1 MKNKEEEKDVF
12 LTVDHLTKIM
22 SQNKKPKQ
30 EQIIKQQQQ
39 DDDEQEY
46 SSLRDEINAV
56 SIDDAEDTEESKTK
70 NEEELSSD
78 ELLLGVKE
86 DDDHNNEKKVV
97 VVVNPSCEEN
107 KQQQQEQPLNSSSF
121 ENKKVD
127 EIDDVDDDD
136 DEDCVLKPVNISPP
150 FLKGNQPLPRP
161 ADNTKQLYRKSSSSS
176 LRKTIVSRSP
186 STKQQQQQQQRKK
199 KKKNGGHMVG
209 ITVSSVTEDE
219 LLKNDPTSATIE
231 NQQQRQSDISTLSL
245 DEQTRQQLLIIEE
258 ENYSNINSAIS
269 NLRECQKL
277 LREIII
283 NLPMTPEDKNKVII
297 GLVSPVGRVGENIDT
312 LILRESECLLKNLK
326 LFMGQVRSSFRPK
339 SWFFSSS
346 NNNSATTTT
355 TTTATTVT
363 PLHLSNGEGIT
374 GSPSSLSSS
383 LSSSSSRDNEFE
395 NLTFSVMNIRQ
406 CQSLLRETTQDLPMT
421 HERKNALIIAL
432 GNPVGGVGEKI
443 DTLVLKEAN
452 SLIFNSSQFL
462 NHIKKNSAR
471 SSRIW

>member
-1 MKNKEEEKDVF
+1 
-12 LTVDHLTKIM
+12 M

-39 DDDEQEY
+39 QQQDEDEQEY
-46 SSLRDEINAV
+46 SSLGDEINAV
-56 SIDDAEDTEESKTK
+56 SIDDVEDTEKSKTK

-78 ELLLGVKE
+78 ELLLGIKE
-86 DDDHNNEKKVV
+86 GDDHNNEKKVV
-97 VVVNPSCEEN
+97 VVVNPSCEED
-107 KQQQQEQPLNSSSF
+107 KEQQQQQEQPLNSSSF

-127 EIDDVDDDD
+127 EINDVDDDDDD
-136 DEDCVLKPVNISPP
+136 DEDCALKPVNISPP
-150 FLKGNQPLPRP
+150 FLKANQPLPRP
-161 ADNTKQLYRKSSSSS
+161 IDNTKQLCRKSSSSS
-176 LRKTIVSRSP
+176 LRKTVVSRSP
-186 STKQQQQQQQRKK
+186 STKQQQQQQRKK

-231 NQQQRQSDISTLSL
+231 NQQQRQSDTSTLSM

-326 LFMGQVRSSFRPK
+326 LFMGQVKSSFRPK

-346 NNNSATTTT
+346 NNNSTAATTTT
-355 TTTATTVT
+355 TTTTTVT
-363 PLHLSNGEGIT
+363 SLHLSNGEGIT
-374 GSPSSLSSS
+374 GSPSPLSSS
-383 LSSSSSRDNEFE
+383 LSSSSRDNEFE
-395 NLTFSVMNIRQ
+395 NLTSSVLNIRQ

-432 GNPVGGVGEKI
+432 ANPVGGVGEKI